1 MLILGILGHVI
12 VDWHTKKHKKRRFLA
27 WKFISNSHITQKPLG
42 VQSWN
47 LDTMWVLRNA
57 FCKPSLG
64 APGLVTKILQAENGQ
79 KVDEFEP
86 IYLSNYRCWWKI
98 VCDFEHTFDHL
109 CFGYVRLP
117 HLENYFSCFVSF
129 FLTFFFI
136 LLALATFKP
145 LNALYSKFERLK
157 ISGTTFVRLKSGVP
171 GCGDPQSDPQ
181 RFLTFK
187 LLKLDG
193 SNFRNGQI
201 LKIN

>member
-1 MLILGILGHVI
+1 MGKKLTNLNRYISVI
-12 VDWHTKKHKKRRFLA
+12 TD
-27 WKFISNSHITQKPLG
+27 
-42 VQSWN
+42 
-47 LDTMWVLRNA
+47 
-57 FCKPSLG
+57 
-64 APGLVTKILQAENGQ
+64 
-79 KVDEFEP
+79 VDEKWFV
-86 IYLSNYRCWWKI
+86 ILSTLST
-98 VCDFEHTFDHL
+98 TFL
-109 CFGYVRLP
+109 LVM
-117 HLENYFSCFVSF
+117 FVYPNLKAIFLVLFLF
-129 FLTFFFI
+129 FLLFFLI

-181 RFLTFK
+181 KFLTFK